1 MCPRCCI
8 NCEISL
14 NASKQGLVSYLS
26 ASKAAHPEV
35 FPLCTIEGTRC
46 GVKTPPA
53 SQWHHNKSPKVQQQ
67 LSLWVDREQEE
78 KPELQFCLR
87 KPWWKPF
94 GYGFHLV
101 GPEQQIFRQKLGN
114 NKVMSSTCVFKAP
127 FLSRG
132 FEEGLTITAMPL
144 NLSPSLQCC
153 MPLSILLT
161 VITVMSHTVSLPCLQ
176 PSCTSLLDVWT
187 LNRGSQGPSP
197 YGHCYSL
204 APHLSSSWSN
214 FLRFLKGF
222 VLFLVSRSSHA
233 LFLLP
238 RTFFSRIPNPIP
250 ISKLQPIQ
258 NFLEGCMT
266 QVFTPFPLGSAL

>member
-1 MCPRCCI
+1 MWGKDPT
-8 NCEISL
+8 SQPM
-14 NASKQGLVSYLS
+14 ASQQITKGSAAIKSVGRQGARGKTRTPVLS
-26 ASKAAHPEV
+26 QKT
-35 FPLCTIEGTRC
+35 L
-46 GVKTPPA
+46 VKTI
-53 SQWHHNKSPKVQQQ
+53 
-67 LSLWVDREQEE
+67 WV
-78 KPELQFCLR
+78 
-87 KPWWKPF
+87 WISSPF